1 MGLIDQT
8 DYQYYNGDNLGG
20 YQFTSLQNIIDQ
32 FIIAYVGEE
41 KIISKIRKPE
51 VVFHAQRAMQE
62 FSFDTFK
69 SVKSQEITVPN
80 TLTMAL
86 PKDYVNYVKIS
97 WVDNS
102 GIHHPLYPNR
112 DSSNPKAIEQ
122 NTDGSYDWD
131 DDEDTTEES
140 SGTSL
145 SYKDESASWAR
156 YKSNTPPENQNEAF
170 EYDEENIYSYNEG
183 RRYGIDTE
191 RAQTNGTYFID
202 DNTGKI
208 YFSSNIAGLKVAL
221 EYISDG
227 LGTDDE
233 MKVHKFAE
241 EAMYKCIAYA
251 VLSTRANT
259 PEVIVQRFRRE
270 AFAAKRTAKLR
281 LSNVKL
287 NEIVQVMRGK
297 SKQIKH

>member
-32 FIIAYVGEE
+32 FVIAYVGEE

-80 TLTMAL
+80 TLTMSL

-122 NTDGSYDWD
+122 NTDSSYDWD

-140 SGTSL
+140 SGASL
-145 SYKDESASWAR
+145 SYKDQSASWAR

-202 DNTGKI
+202 DSTGKM
-208 YFSSNIAGLKVAL
+208 YFSSNIAGLKVVL

>member
-208 YFSSNIAGLKVAL
+208 YFSSNIAGLKVVL

>member
-69 SVKSQEITVPN
+69 SVKSVEIDVPN

-131 DDEDTTEES
+131 NDEDTTEES

-156 YKSNTPPENQNEAF
+156 YKSSTPPENQNEAF

-183 RRYGIDTE
+183 RRYGVDTE
-191 RAQTNGTYFID
+191 RAQANGTYFID

-208 YFSSNIAGLKVAL
+208 YFSSNIAGLKLVL

-259 PEVIVQRFRRE
+259 PEYVVQRFRRE

>member
-32 FIIAYVGEE
+32 FVIAYVGEE

-145 SYKDESASWAR
+145 SYKDQSASWAR

-208 YFSSNIAGLKVAL
+208 YFSSNIAGLKVVL

>member
-32 FIIAYVGEE
+32 FVIAYVGEE

-131 DDEDTTEES
+131 DDVDTVEES
-140 SGTSL
+140 SGDAL
-145 SYKDESASWAR
+145 SYKSESASWAR

-183 RRYGIDTE
+183 RRYGVDTE

-208 YFSSNIAGLKVAL
+208 YFSSNIAGLKVVL

>member
-32 FIIAYVGEE
+32 FVIAYVGEE

-80 TLTMAL
+80 TLTMSL

-122 NTDGSYDWD
+122 NTDSSYDWD

-140 SGTSL
+140 SGASL
-145 SYKDESASWAR
+145 SYKDQSASWAR

-208 YFSSNIAGLKVAL
+208 YFSSNIAGLKVVL

>member
-32 FIIAYVGEE
+32 FVIAYVGEE

-80 TLTMAL
+80 TLTMSL

-122 NTDGSYDWD
+122 NTDSSYDWD

-140 SGTSL
+140 SGASL

-191 RAQTNGTYFID
+191 RAQANGTYFID

-208 YFSSNIAGLKVAL
+208 YFSSNIAGLKVVL